1 MGDSLRRLHASIRDA
16 RDGDP
21 DVSRTARLLGEGVKK
36 MSKKLAEEAIEVG
49 FDAIHGDR
57 RGVILESADLLYNL
71 SVLWVACSVEPADVM
86 AELDRR
92 QRLYGIAEKLPKTGK
107 RAPRRLRAAS

>member
-1 MGDSLRRLHASIRDA
+1 MGDSLRRLHASIKDA
-16 RDGDP
+16 RQGNP
-21 DVSRTARLLGEGVKK
+21 DTSRTTRLLGEGVKK

-71 SVLWVACSVEPADVM
+71 SVLWVACGIELRDVM
-86 AELDRR
+86 DEIDRR
-92 QRLYGIAEKLPKTGK
+92 ERLYGIAEKLPKSGK
-107 RAPRRLRAAS
+107 AGRVRAVG